1 MILIIAVLEGFFMSQ
16 HILES
21 VRLQE
26 ILEHSPDGMFTIDMN
41 MLIQYVNPAFCK
53 LLGYPANEL
62 YGTSITQH
70 LGDLSILGNCMAS
83 VQNTGHC
90 NDQETIFNRKDGS
103 VVHIS
108 KNVQALYDNAGDIHS
123 VLVSIRDMSALHQL
137 NKELL
142 ESKYDALTNL
152 PNRRKLLSDID
163 DMDSAFNI
171 VLLNIDSFKEVN
183 TFYGHKLADHLLI
196 SFAAEL
202 VQYAKTMKASTVY
215 KLPVDEY
222 VILIKSAYNQE
233 EIAECITNLSL
244 HLNKKI
250 FTAAD
255 QEISLNVTIGIAG
268 CNFDNSPIEDKKEA
282 MAYADMALKLAKKT
296 RKNYL
301 YYDES
306 FHIKE
311 DYENN
316 VSWIKRLRN
325 AIEEDRVVPFYQ
337 PIVNAKTLKI
347 EKYEALMRIIEQ
359 DGTII
364 PPIQFLEISKKV
376 RLYHH
381 LTTIMLDKVIAQLPH
396 HPLIQCSI
404 NLSIEDINDSF
415 MNDYIVDKIKHS
427 PYAHQIIFEIL
438 ESEGIENYDTVNQ
451 FITEVKK
458 YGVKIAI
465 DDFGAG
471 YSNFVYI
478 TKLDIDYIKI
488 DGSIIRNI
496 DTNTTSQIITKTI
509 IDFASQLNIQ
519 TIAEFVSNENVYSYI
534 KHLPLTHLQGYYFGE
549 PVAKMST
556 TL

>member
-1 MILIIAVLEGFFMSQ
+1 MSQ
-16 HILES
+16 HTLES

-26 ILEHSPDGMFTIDMN
+26 ILEHSPDGMFTIDTD
-41 MLIQYVNPAFCK
+41 MLIRYVNPAFCK
-53 LLGYPANEL
+53 LLGYSADEL

-70 LGDLSILGNCMAS
+70 LGDLSILGSCMAD
-83 VQNTGHC
+83 VQATGHC
-90 NDQETIFNRKDGS
+90 HDQETIFNRKNGS

-108 KNVQALYDNAGDIHS
+108 KNVQALYDQSGNIHS
-123 VLVSIRDMSALHQL
+123 ILVSIRDMSALHQL

-142 ESKYDALTNL
+142 ESKRDVLTNL

-163 DMDSAFNI
+163 DMDSPFNI

-183 TFYGHKLADHLLI
+183 TFYGHKIADQLLI
-196 SFAAEL
+196 AFAAEL
-202 VQYAKTMKASTVY
+202 IDYAKGMKASTVY

-222 VILIKSAYNQE
+222 VILIKSACNQA
-233 EIAECITNLSL
+233 EISECITNLSL

-250 FTAAD
+250 FAVTN

-268 CNFDNSPIEDKKEA
+268 CDSDNNHIEDKKEVI
-282 MAYADMALKLAKKT
+282 AYADMALKLAKKT
-296 RKNYL
+296 RKNYI

-316 VSWIKRLRN
+316 LSWIKRLRD
-325 AIEEDRVVPFYQ
+325 AINEDRVIPFYQ
-337 PIVNAKTLKI
+337 PIVNAQTLKI
-347 EKYEALMRIIEQ
+347 EKYEALIRIIEN

-376 RLYHH
+376 RLYHQ
-381 LTTIMLDKVIAQLPH
+381 LTTIMLDKVVEELSN
-396 HPLIQCSI
+396 HPLIQFSI
-404 NLSIEDINDSF
+404 NLSIEDINDSH
-415 MNDYIVDKIKHS
+415 MNTYIVEKIKNCPHS
-427 PYAHQIIFEIL
+427 HQIIFEIL
-438 ESEGIENYDTVNQ
+438 ESEGIDNYDTVNE
-451 FITEVKK
+451 FITQVKQ

-496 DTNTTSQIITKTI
+496 TTNTSSQIITKTI

-519 TIAEFVSNENVYSYI
+519 TVAEFVCSEDVHNYV

-549 PVAKMST
+549 PSAKIEG
-556 TL
+556 TLL

>member
-1 MILIIAVLEGFFMSQ
+1 MPQQPLEIV
-16 HILES
+16 H
-21 VRLQE
+21 LQE

-41 MLIQYVNPAFCK
+41 MMIQYVNPAFCRI
-53 LLGYPANEL
+53 LGYTEEEL
-62 YGTSITQH
+62 YGTSITDH
-70 LGDLSILGNCMAS
+70 LGDLSILGNCMAN
-83 VQNTGHC
+83 VQARGHC
-90 NDQETIFNRKDGS
+90 NDQETIFIRKDS
-103 VVHIS
+103 TIVHIS
-108 KNVQALYDNAGDIHS
+108 KNVQALYDQEGNIHS
-123 VLVSIRDMSALHQL
+123 VLVSIRDMTALHKL
-137 NKELL
+137 NKELMD
-142 ESKYDALTNL
+142 SKHDALTNL

-163 DMDSAFNI
+163 EMDSAFNI

-183 TFYGHKLADHLLI
+183 TFYGHKIADQLLI
-196 SFAAEL
+196 AFATEL
-202 VQYAKTMKASTVY
+202 VEYAKGMKESTVY

-222 VILIKSAYNQE
+222 VILVKSACNQAE
-233 EIAECITNLSL
+233 VSECITKLSL

-250 FTAAD
+250 FTAVD

-268 CNFDNSPIEDKKEA
+268 CKSDDVQIDDKKEV

-301 YYDES
+301 YYDDS

-316 VSWIKRLRN
+316 LSWIKRLRN
-325 AIEEDRVVPFYQ
+325 AIDEDRVVPFYQ
-337 PIVNAKTLKI
+337 PIVNAKTLKT
-347 EKYEALMRIIEQ
+347 EKYEALIRIIEK
-359 DGTII
+359 DGTVI
-364 PPIQFLEISKKV
+364 PPIEFLEISKKV
-376 RLYHH
+376 RLYHQ
-381 LTTIMLDKVIAQLPH
+381 LTRIMIDKVMEELSN

-404 NLSIEDINDSF
+404 NLSIVDINDSA
-415 MNDYIVDKIKHS
+415 MNAYIIDKIKHS

-438 ESEGIENYDTVNQ
+438 ESEGIENYDRVNE

-488 DGSIIRNI
+488 DGSIIRTI
-496 DTNTTSQIITKTI
+496 DTNITSQIITKTI

-519 TIAEFVSNENVYSYI
+519 TIAEFVCNEDVFNYV

-549 PVAKMST
+549 PSPKIIS
-556 TL
+556 LF

>member
-1 MILIIAVLEGFFMSQ
+1 MPQ
-16 HILES
+16 YNQES
-21 VRLQE
+21 VHLQE

-41 MLIQYVNPAFCK
+41 MMIQYVNPAFCRI
-53 LLGYPANEL
+53 LGYTEKEL
-62 YGTSITQH
+62 YGTSITNH
-70 LGDLSILGNCMAS
+70 LGDLSILGNCMAN
-83 VQNTGHC
+83 VQARGHC
-90 NDQETIFNRKDGS
+90 NDQETVFIRKDS
-103 VVHIS
+103 TIVHIS
-108 KNVQALYDNAGDIHS
+108 KNVQALYDQEGNIHN
-123 VLVSIRDMSALHQL
+123 VLVSIRDMTALHQL
-137 NKELL
+137 NKELM
-142 ESKYDALTNL
+142 ESKHDALTNL

-163 DMDSAFNI
+163 DIDSAFNI

-183 TFYGHKLADHLLI
+183 TFYGHKIADQLLI
-196 SFAAEL
+196 AFATEL
-202 VQYAKTMKASTVY
+202 VEYAKGMKEATVY

-222 VILIKSAYNQE
+222 IILIKSACNQA
-233 EIAECITNLSL
+233 EISECITALSL
-244 HLNKKI
+244 NLNKKT

-268 CNFDNSPIEDKKEA
+268 CNSENNQINDKKEA
-282 MAYADMALKLAKKT
+282 MAYADMALNLAKKT

-316 VSWIKRLRN
+316 LSWIKRLRN

-347 EKYEALMRIIEQ
+347 EKYEALIRIIEK
-359 DGTII
+359 DGSIV

-376 RLYHH
+376 RLYHQ
-381 LTTIMLDKVIAQLPH
+381 LTKIMIDKVIEELSN
-396 HPLIQCSI
+396 HPRIQFSI
-404 NLSIEDINDSF
+404 NLSIVDINDSF
-415 MNDYIVDKIKHS
+415 MNGYIIDKIKNS

-438 ESEGIENYDTVNQ
+438 ESEGIENYDTVNE

-496 DTNTTSQIITKTI
+496 DTNITSQIITKTI

-519 TIAEFVSNENVYSYI
+519 TIAEFVCSEDVFNYV
-534 KHLPLTHLQGYYFGE
+534 KHLPLTHLQGYYFAE
-549 PVAKMST
+549 PSAKIIT
-556 TL
+556 HF

>member
-1 MILIIAVLEGFFMSQ
+1 MPQQTLK
-16 HILES
+16 S
-21 VRLQE
+21 VHLQE

-41 MLIQYVNPAFCK
+41 MMIQYVNPAFCRI
-53 LLGYPANEL
+53 LGYPEEEL
-62 YGTSITQH
+62 YGTSITDH
-70 LGDLSILGNCMAS
+70 LGDLSILGNCMAN
-83 VQNTGHC
+83 VQARGHC
-90 NDQETIFNRKDGS
+90 NDQETIFIRKDS
-103 VVHIS
+103 TIVHIS
-108 KNVQALYDNAGDIHS
+108 KNVQALYDQEGNIHS
-123 VLVSIRDMSALHQL
+123 VLVSIRDMTALHQL
-137 NKELL
+137 NKELMD
-142 ESKYDALTNL
+142 SKHDALTNL

-183 TFYGHKLADHLLI
+183 TFYGHKIADQLLI
-196 SFAAEL
+196 AFATEL
-202 VQYAKTMKASTVY
+202 VEYAKGMKESTVY

-222 VILIKSAYNQE
+222 VILVKSACNQAE
-233 EIAECITNLSL
+233 VSECITKLSL

-250 FTAAD
+250 FTAVD

-268 CNFDNSPIEDKKEA
+268 CKSDDVQIDDKKEV

-301 YYDES
+301 YYDDS

-316 VSWIKRLRN
+316 LSWIKRLRN
-325 AIEEDRVVPFYQ
+325 AIDEDRVVPFYQ
-337 PIVNAKTLKI
+337 PIVNAKTLKT
-347 EKYEALMRIIEQ
+347 EKYEALIRIIEK
-359 DGTII
+359 DGTVI
-364 PPIQFLEISKKV
+364 PPIEFLEISKKV
-376 RLYHH
+376 RLYHQ
-381 LTTIMLDKVIAQLPH
+381 LTRIMIDKVMEELSN

-404 NLSIEDINDSF
+404 NLSIVDINDNA
-415 MNDYIVDKIKHS
+415 MNAYIIDKIKHS

-438 ESEGIENYDTVNQ
+438 ESEGIENYDRVNE

-488 DGSIIRNI
+488 DGSIIRTI
-496 DTNTTSQIITKTI
+496 DTNITSQIITKTI

-519 TIAEFVSNENVYSYI
+519 TIAEFVCNEDVSNYV

-549 PVAKMST
+549 PSPKII
-556 TL
+556 TLF

>member
-1 MILIIAVLEGFFMSQ
+1 MHKHNLQSAQ
-16 HILES
+16 
-21 VRLQE
+21 LQE
-26 ILEHSPDGMFTIDMN
+26 ILEYSPDGMFTIDTA

-53 LLGYPANEL
+53 ILGYNEDEL
-62 YGTSITQH
+62 YGTSITDH
-70 LGDLSILGNCMAS
+70 LGDISIMGSCMAS
-83 VQNTGHC
+83 VQATGHC
-90 NDQETIFNRKDGS
+90 NDQETIFIRKDGS

-108 KNVQALYDNAGDIHS
+108 KNVQALYDKVGNIHS
-123 VLVSIRDMSALHQL
+123 ILVSIRDMSALHQL

-152 PNRRKLLSDID
+152 PNRTKLLSDID
-163 DMDSAFNI
+163 DIDSPFNI

-183 TFYGHKLADHLLI
+183 TFYGHKIADQLL
-196 SFAAEL
+196 FAFGAEL
-202 VQYAKTMKASTVY
+202 VSYAKSMKNATVY

-222 VILIKSAYNQE
+222 VILINSACSKD
-233 EIAECITNLSL
+233 EISECITDLSL

-250 FTAAD
+250 FTAAN

-268 CNFDNSPIEDKKEA
+268 FNPEKGGSEEKKDV
-282 MAYADMALKLAKKT
+282 MSYSDMALKLAKKT

-301 YYDES
+301 YYNES

-316 VSWIKRLRN
+316 LLWIKRLRN
-325 AIEEDRVVPFYQ
+325 AIDQDRVVPFYQ
-337 PIVNAKTLKI
+337 PIVNAETLQI
-347 EKYEALMRIIEQ
+347 EKYEALVRIIEE
-359 DGTII
+359 DGTVI

-381 LTTIMLDKVIAQLPH
+381 ITKIMLDKVIQEMVH
-396 HPLIQCSI
+396 HPKLQCSI
-404 NLSIEDINDSF
+404 NLSIEDINDPF
-415 MNDYIVDKIKHS
+415 TNAYIVNTIRDCS
-427 PYAHQIIFEIL
+427 YSDRIIFEIL
-438 ESEGIENYDTVNQ
+438 ESEGIENYEIINE
-451 FITEVKK
+451 FICQVKK

-478 TKLDIDYIKI
+478 TKLNIDYIKI

-496 DTNTTSQIITKTI
+496 DTDMTSQVITKTI
-509 IDFASQLNIQ
+509 IDFAAQLNIQ
-519 TIAEFVSNENVYSYI
+519 TVAEFVHSQSIHDYLQTLSLNN
-534 KHLPLTHLQGYYFGE
+534 LQGYFFGE
-549 PVAKMST
+549 PTAKIDANL

>member
-1 MILIIAVLEGFFMSQ
+1 MSQ
-16 HILES
+16 PTLES

-26 ILEHSPDGMFTIDMN
+26 ILEHSPDGMFTIDMD
-41 MLIQYVNPAFCK
+41 MLIQYVNPAFCRI
-53 LLGYPANEL
+53 LGYTENEL
-62 YGTSITQH
+62 YGTSITDH
-70 LGDLSILGNCMAS
+70 LGNLSILGTCMAN
-83 VQNTGHC
+83 VEACGHC
-90 NDQETIFNRKDGS
+90 NDQETIFIRKDGS
-103 VVHIS
+103 IVHIS
-108 KNVQALYDNAGDIHS
+108 KNVQALYNQEGKIHRI
-123 VLVSIRDMSALHQL
+123 LVSIRDMTALHQL
-137 NKELL
+137 NKELM
-142 ESKYDALTNL
+142 ESKHDPLTNL

-163 DMDSAFNI
+163 DITSAFHI

-183 TFYGHKLADHLLI
+183 SFYGHKLADQLLI
-196 SFAAEL
+196 AFATEL
-202 VQYAKTMKASTVY
+202 ISYAKTMKVSTVY

-222 VILIKSAYNQE
+222 VILVKSACSQE
-233 EIAECITNLSL
+233 EISQCITSLSH

-250 FTAAD
+250 FTVAD

-268 CNFDNSPIEDKKEA
+268 CNFDENQIEDKKEA
-282 MAYADMALKLAKKT
+282 IAYADMALKLAKKT

-301 YYDES
+301 YYDEA

-316 VSWIKRLRN
+316 LSWIKRLRN
-325 AIEEDRVVPFYQ
+325 AIEEDRVFPFYQ
-337 PIVNAKTLKI
+337 PIVNAKTLKV
-347 EKYEALMRIIEQ
+347 EKYEALIRIIEE

-364 PPIQFLEISKKV
+364 PPIEFLEISKKV
-376 RLYHH
+376 RLYHQ
-381 LTTIMLDKVIAQLPH
+381 LTKIMLDKVIEELPH

-415 MNDYIVDKIKHS
+415 MNDYIVDTIKHS

-438 ESEGIENYDTVNQ
+438 ESEGIENYETVNQ

-488 DGSIIRNI
+488 DGSIIRTI
-496 DTNTTSQIITKTI
+496 HANTTSQIITKTI

-519 TIAEFVSNENVYSYI
+519 TIAEFVSNDNIYNYV

-549 PVAKMST
+549 SAAKIT
-556 TL
+556 TAL